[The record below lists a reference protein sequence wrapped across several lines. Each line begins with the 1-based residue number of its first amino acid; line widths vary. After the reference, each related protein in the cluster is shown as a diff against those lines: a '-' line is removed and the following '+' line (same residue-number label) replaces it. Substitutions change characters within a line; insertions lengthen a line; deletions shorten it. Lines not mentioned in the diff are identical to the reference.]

1 MAQDQKSTQD
11 QAIEEIKVQS
21 GKLVARVREIVEEG
35 NARRII
41 VKKGEDTVMEFP
53 LSVGVGGATAAIMLH
68 PMLAAIGA
76 FASLATDIRL
86 LVERP
91 PESEQISEASSD
103 TTE

>member
-1 MAQDQKSTQD
+1 
-11 QAIEEIKVQS
+11 
-21 GKLVARVREIVEEG
+21 
-35 NARRII
+35 
-41 VKKGEDTVMEFP
+41 
-53 LSVGVGGATAAIMLH
+53 MLH

-91 PESEQISEASSD
+91 PESEQISEASSG